1 MSWDVRRGATSE
13 RMVSINI
20 LIKLGLVV
28 GMSGWLL
35 FVRILQVVIK
45 KLIEVRGKYFT
56 YQAY

>member
-1 MSWDVRRGATSE
+1 MSWEVRREATSE
-13 RMVSINI
+13 GMVSINI

-28 GMSGWLL
+28 KMGGWLL

>member
-28 GMSGWLL
+28 GMGGWLL